1 MKHTVRLQRGLYVLM
16 DSYAK
21 PNFFIRFRQFLP
33 LGLCIFSITVAAATL
48 HIVEQRGITACQS
61 THRASF

>member
-1 MKHTVRLQRGLYVLM
+1 M